1 MNKKAFSLFSIAAL
15 ALVATVFSNHSYS
28 QAAPLPTP
36 LAPKITAVESVKKT
50 SKTYDLRISVSV
62 NKGTSKLPIIST
74 LITANNKSCKITSA
88 KQSCT
93 IKGMPIRAQ
102 VTIRAISRNK
112 NGSGRSSS
120 QVRYTVGSAR
130 WSITSS
136 TTQPTGT
143 STTIVSFA
151 SSTTQPTITPTTT
164 VSLARAYSKFI
175 PSSYSK
181 ESSIPLVFLLH
192 GYGSTGAKQES
203 YTKFMNVAEIKKF
216 ILVYPDG
223 TIDSTGRRF
232 WNATDA
238 CCNFFSPVDD
248 DAYLLAVLKE
258 MESNYSIDTKRIY
271 FVGHSNGGFMS
282 YRMACKHPDRIAAI
296 ASLAGA
302 SFFKPTDCGATNSVS
317 VLQIHGTQDET
328 VLYRG
333 GLILTTSYPG
343 AVASASQWANFNQCT
358 QNAVTRSTKL
368 DLEPNIAGDE
378 TSITAWT
385 NCQNSSEVE
394 LWTMENGT
402 HIPTLSSTFATK
414 IWEFF
419 AAHPKP

>member
-1 MNKKAFSLFSIAAL
+1 MNQKIFPLAGVATL
-15 ALVATVFSNHSYS
+15 ALFASVFSNHSYS
-28 QAAPLPTP
+28 QAASLPTP
-36 LAPKITAVESVKKT
+36 SAPKITAVESVKRT

-62 NKGTSKLPIIST
+62 NKGSSKLPITST
-74 LITANNKSCKITSA
+74 RITATNKSCNIASG

-93 IKGMPIRAQ
+93 ITGMPTRTQ

-112 NGSGRSSS
+112 NGASRSSS
-120 QVRYTVGSAR
+120 PVRYTVGSAR
-130 WSITSS
+130 WSITPS
-136 TTQPTGT
+136 TTQPTST
-143 STTIVSFA
+143 STTIS
-151 SSTTQPTITPTTT
+151 
-164 VSLARAYSKFI
+164 SLARAYSKFI

-181 ESSIPLVFLLH
+181 DSSIPLVVLLH
-192 GYGSTGAKQES
+192 GYGSTGAQQES
-203 YTKFMNVAEIKKF
+203 YMKFESVAEKNKF

-223 TIDSTGRRF
+223 TIDSVGRRF

-238 CCNFFSPVDD
+238 CCSFFSQVDD
-248 DAYLLAVLKE
+248 DAYLLAILKE
-258 MESNYSIDTKRIY
+258 MESRYSIDAKRIY

-317 VLQIHGTQDET
+317 VLQVHGTKDET
-328 VLYRG
+328 IFYDG
-333 GLILTTSYPG
+333 GQILGNSYPS
-343 AVASASQWANFNQCT
+343 AFASASQWATVNQCT
-358 QNAVTRSTKL
+358 QNAVTRSTKI
-368 DLEPNIAGDE
+368 DLEGNLAGDE
-378 TSITAWT
+378 TSIKAWT
-385 NCQNSSEVE
+385 NCQSSSEVE

-402 HIPTLSSTFATK
+402 HIPTLTSTFATK

>member
-1 MNKKAFSLFSIAAL
+1 MMNQKIFPLAGVTTL
-15 ALVATVFSNHSYS
+15 ALFASVFSNHSYS
-28 QAAPLPTP
+28 QAASLPTP
-36 LAPKITAVESVKKT
+36 SAPKITAVESVKRT

-62 NKGTSKLPIIST
+62 NKGSSKLPITST
-74 LITANNKSCKITSA
+74 RITATNKSCNIASG

-93 IKGMPIRAQ
+93 ITGMPIRTQ

-112 NGSGRSSS
+112 NRSSKS
-120 QVRYTVGSAR
+120 SSPVRYTVGSAR
-130 WSITSS
+130 WSSTPS
-136 TTQPTGT
+136 TTPPTST
-143 STTIVSFA
+143 STTIS
-151 SSTTQPTITPTTT
+151 
-164 VSLARAYSKFI
+164 SLARAYSKFI

-181 ESSIPLVFLLH
+181 DSSIPLVVLLH
-192 GYGSTGAKQES
+192 GYGSTGAQQES
-203 YTKFMNVAEIKKF
+203 YMKFESVAEKNKF

-223 TIDSTGRRF
+223 TIDSVGRRF

-238 CCNFFSPVDD
+238 CCSFFSQVDD
-248 DAYLLAVLKE
+248 DAYLLAILKE
-258 MESNYSIDTKRIY
+258 MESRYSIDAKRIY

-317 VLQIHGTQDET
+317 VLQVHGTKDET
-328 VLYRG
+328 IFYDG
-333 GLILTTSYPG
+333 GQILGNSYPS
-343 AVASASQWANFNQCT
+343 AFASASQWATVNQCT
-358 QNAVTRSTKL
+358 QNALAQSTKL
-368 DLEPNIAGDE
+368 DLEGNIAGDE

-394 LWTMENGT
+394 LWTMKNASHT
-402 HIPTLSSTFATK
+402 PTLSSTFATK

>member
-1 MNKKAFSLFSIAAL
+1 MNQKIFPLIGVATL
-15 ALVATVFSNHSYS
+15 ALFASVFSNHSYS
-28 QAAPLPTP
+28 QAASLPTP
-36 LAPKITAVESVKKT
+36 SAPKITAVESLKRT
-50 SKTYDLRISVSV
+50 SKTHDLRISVSV
-62 NKGTSKLPIIST
+62 NKGSSKLPITST
-74 LITANNKSCKITSA
+74 RITATNKSCNITSG

-93 IKGMPIRAQ
+93 ITGMPTRTQ

-112 NGSGRSSS
+112 NGASGSSS
-120 QVRYTVGSAR
+120 PVRYTVGSAR
-130 WSITSS
+130 WSITPS
-136 TTQPTGT
+136 TTLPTST
-143 STTIVSFA
+143 STTIG
-151 SSTTQPTITPTTT
+151 
-164 VSLARAYSKFI
+164 SLARAYSKFI

-181 ESSIPLVFLLH
+181 DSSIPLVVLLH
-192 GYGSTGAKQES
+192 GYGSTGAQQES
-203 YTKFMNVAEIKKF
+203 YMKFESVAEKNKF

-223 TIDSTGRRF
+223 TIDSVGRRF

-238 CCNFFSPVDD
+238 CCSFFSQVDD
-248 DAYLLAVLKE
+248 DAYLLAILKE
-258 MESNYSIDTKRIY
+258 MESRYSIDAKRIY

-302 SFFKPTDCGATNSVS
+302 SFFKAADCGAKSSVS
-317 VLQIHGTQDET
+317 VLQVHGTKDGT
-328 VLYRG
+328 ILYDG
-333 GLILTTSYPG
+333 GQILGNSYPG
-343 AVASASQWANFNQCT
+343 AVASATQWATFNQCA

-378 TSITAWT
+378 TSVMAWT

-394 LWTMENGT
+394 LWTMESGA
-402 HIPTLSSTFATK
+402 HIPTLRSTFASK

>member
-1 MNKKAFSLFSIAAL
+1 MMTKRTFPLIGVAAFALFAS
-15 ALVATVFSNHSYS
+15 VFSNHSDS
-28 QAAPLPTP
+28 RAASLPTP

-62 NKGTSKLPIIST
+62 NKGSSKFPIIST
-74 LITANNKSCKITSA
+74 RITATNKSCDIASG

-93 IKGMPIRAQ
+93 ISGMPMGTQ

-112 NGSGRSSS
+112 NGASTSSS
-120 QVRYTVGSAR
+120 PVRYTVGSAR
-130 WSITSS
+130 WSIAPS
-136 TTQPTGT
+136 TTQPTST
-143 STTIVSFA
+143 STTTGSPV
-151 SSTTQPTITPTTT
+151 
-164 VSLARAYSKFI
+164 RAYSKFI

-181 ESSIPLVFLLH
+181 DTSIPLVVLLH
-192 GYGSTGAKQES
+192 GYGATGAQQES
-203 YTKFMNVAEIKKF
+203 YMKFESVAEKNKF

-223 TIDSTGRRF
+223 TTDSVGKRF

-238 CCNFFSPVDD
+238 CCNFFSEVDD
-248 DAYLLAVLKE
+248 DAYLLSILKE
-258 MESNYSIDTKRIY
+258 MESNYSIDAKRIY

-282 YRMACKHPDRIAAI
+282 YRMACRHSDRIAAI

-302 SFFKPTDCGATNSVS
+302 SYFKATDCGAKNSVS
-317 VLQIHGTQDET
+317 VLQVHGTNDET
-328 VLYRG
+328 ILYEG
-333 GLILTTSYPG
+333 GQILGNSYPG
-343 AVASASQWANFNQCT
+343 AFASVSQWATFNHCT
-358 QNAVTRSTKL
+358 QNAVARSTKL
-368 DLEPNIAGDE
+368 DLESNIAGDE
-378 TSITAWT
+378 TSVTTWT

-394 LWTMENGT
+394 LWTMKNAT

>member
-1 MNKKAFSLFSIAAL
+1 MNQKIFPLFGVATL
-15 ALVATVFSNHSYS
+15 ALLASIFSGDSYS
-28 QAAPLPTP
+28 RAASLPTP
-36 LAPKITAVESVKKT
+36 SAPKITAVESVKRT

-62 NKGTSKLPIIST
+62 NKGSSKLPITST
-74 LITANNKSCKITSA
+74 RITATNKSCNIASG

-93 IKGMPIRAQ
+93 ITGMPIRTQ

-112 NGSGRSSS
+112 NGASRSSS
-120 QVRYTVGSAR
+120 PVRYTVGSAR
-130 WSITSS
+130 WSITPS
-136 TTQPTGT
+136 TTQPTST
-143 STTIVSFA
+143 STTIG
-151 SSTTQPTITPTTT
+151 
-164 VSLARAYSKFI
+164 SLARAYSKFI

-181 ESSIPLVFLLH
+181 DSSIPLVVLLH
-192 GYGSTGAKQES
+192 GYGSTGAQQES
-203 YTKFMNVAEIKKF
+203 YMKFESVAEKNKFM
-216 ILVYPDG
+216 LVYPDG
-223 TIDSTGRRF
+223 TIDSVGRRF

-238 CCNFFSPVDD
+238 CCSFFSQVDD
-248 DAYLLAVLKE
+248 DAYLLAILKE
-258 MESNYSIDTKRIY
+258 MESRYSIDAKRIY

-317 VLQIHGTQDET
+317 VLQVHGTKDET
-328 VLYRG
+328 IFYDG
-333 GLILTTSYPG
+333 GQILGNSYPS
-343 AVASASQWANFNQCT
+343 AFASASQWATVNQCT
-358 QNAVTRSTKL
+358 QNALAQSTKL
-368 DLEPNIAGDE
+368 DLEGSIAGDE

-394 LWTMENGT
+394 LWTMKDGT
-402 HIPTLSSTFATK
+402 HIPTLTSTFATK